1 MGNLENVKI
10 ACHGFEA
17 SAESKENILIV
28 FKKLLDEVPY
38 DAFLQVDLTKVP
50 TGFEGRIEVSSL
62 AGEFMA
68 AQNDMTPQDLV
79 ARLAKDLRSQLTEWK
94 SKRFLTEI
102 IQINA

>member
-17 SAESKENILIV
+17 TVESKENILIV

-38 DAFLQVDLTKVP
+38 DAFLQVDLTKIP

-68 AQNDMTPQDLV
+68 AQIDMTPQDLV
-79 ARLAKDLRSQLTEWK
+79 ARLAKDLRRQLTDWK
-94 SKRFLTEI
+94 SKRFSTEI
-102 IQINA
+102 ALVNA